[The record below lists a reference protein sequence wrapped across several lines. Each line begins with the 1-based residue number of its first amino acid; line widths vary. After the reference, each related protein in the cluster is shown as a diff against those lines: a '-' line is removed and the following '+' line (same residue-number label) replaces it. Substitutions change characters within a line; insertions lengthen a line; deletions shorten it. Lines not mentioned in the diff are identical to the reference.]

1 MATTNISNLNNPP
14 LGERGKRI
22 HPHKFTLWVA
32 MGSIIMMFA
41 GLTSAYIVKKNQ
53 ANWLEFSLPGVFW
66 YSTIIILCSSITI
79 HLSMKSFKAREMSRY
94 RMLITI
100 TALLGLVFMGL
111 QVMGFINL
119 EARNIHL
126 TGPNSNAASS
136 FLLIIAGLHMLHVL
150 GGIIAM
156 MIIFIRAYNSKIKNY
171 SIVPIEIIS
180 TYWHFVGVLWVYLF
194 IFFNWLR

>member
-1 MATTNISNLNNPP
+1 MMATASSN
-14 LGERGKRI
+14 EIKRI

-32 MGSIIMMFA
+32 MGSIVMMFA

-66 YSTIIILCSSITI
+66 YSTIVIIASSITI
-79 HLSMKSFKAREMSRY
+79 HLALKSFKAREMSRY
-94 RMLITI
+94 RLLITI
-100 TALLGLVFMGL
+100 TAALGVLFMVL
-111 QVMGFINL
+111 QTLGFFSL

-136 FLLIIAGLHMLHVL
+136 FLLVITSLHMLHVL
-150 GGIIAM
+150 GGVIA
-156 MIIFIRAYNSKIKNY
+156 ILVIFLRAFNTKFKSY
-171 SIVPIEIIS
+171 SSVPIEVIS
-180 TYWHFVGVLWVYLF
+180 TYWHFVDILWIYLF